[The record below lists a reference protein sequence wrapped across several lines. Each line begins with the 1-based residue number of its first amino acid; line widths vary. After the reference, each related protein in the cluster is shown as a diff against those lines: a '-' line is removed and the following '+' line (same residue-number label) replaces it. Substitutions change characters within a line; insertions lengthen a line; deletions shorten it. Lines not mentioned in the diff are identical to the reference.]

1 MEAGKQG
8 RRGVGIEK
16 APLQKQLHSWEQLR
30 ESVSARMEDRQLS
43 VICLRYVYYV
53 CSWRLLE
60 SETVLSCHFMIV
72 MSFLS
77 QTRKLLAKD
86 GPKVESICVSLSVSA
101 ATCWDL
107 LQGAAAAG
115 AGWRMSLEKGMNCC
129 WRLRC
134 HKQSQFITSSPMFGC
149 WFSRCLKGSSF
160 LVV

>member
-60 SETVLSCHFMIV
+60 SEKSCHVISWLSCHFSRKRGSSWRRMGPKLSPFAFHFPFPQPPAGICCKEQLRLV
-72 MSFLS
+72 PAGECRWKREWIAVEDWDAINNHNLS
-77 QTRKLLAKD
+77 Q
-86 GPKVESICVSLSVSA
+86 V
-101 ATCWDL
+101 
-107 LQGAAAAG
+107 LQCLAAG
-115 AGWRMSLEKGMNCC
+115 FHAV
-129 WRLRC
+129 
-134 HKQSQFITSSPMFGC
+134 
-149 WFSRCLKGSSF
+149 LKAQAS
-160 LVV
+160 